1 MNKNHFLLGLVFLI
15 LAQTMVGVNIVSSK
29 LLLTSIPVLVLLDI
43 RFILASFILF
53 SLHWTTPARHESML
67 MPFLKLNLRDWGFII
82 AQALSAG
89 VLFNCLMLTGLNYT
103 DANVAGI
110 ITSALPAIIAIMSWL
125 MLGEKISSQKALCVV
140 FATLGLIMIAY
151 DKYDGIGKSHSFF
164 GDVIVLLSLLPEAGY
179 YILFK
184 LYPNKLPMFLVSAL
198 LNAINALI
206 LLTALFFID
215 WTPSAIQLVDFID
228 TRLEFRLV
236 LCILVHRL
244 TTRRWHHGVAIYCD
258 DASSNRDSCLAYFKR
273 TADAHGV
280 YRHERC
286 DFIDCFIRKTLILRL
301 TIAYNFNFHLL
312 CNHIHCSGCC
322 KIMRSRAWL

>member
-1 MNKNHFLLGLVFLI
+1 MQTYIMNKNHFLLGLVFLI

-82 AQALSAG
+82 AEALSAG

-206 LLTALFFID
+206 LLPALFFID
-215 WTPSAIQLVDFID
+215 WTPSAIHL
-228 TRLEFRLV
+228 
-236 LCILVHRL
+236 
-244 TTRRWHHGVAIYCD
+244 
-258 DASSNRDSCLAYFKR
+258 SSW
-273 TADAHGV
+273 
-280 YRHERC
+280 
-286 DFIDCFIRKTLILRL
+286 LILL
-301 TIAYNFNFHLL
+301 TLGL
-312 CNHIHCSGCC
+312 SSGLFYVFWFIGSQRVDG
-322 KIMRSRAWL
+322 IMASLSTATMPVATVILAWLILNDQLTLMEFIGMSVVILSIVLYAKR

>member
-1 MNKNHFLLGLVFLI
+1 MQTYIMNKNHFFLGLVFLI

-53 SLHWTTPARHESML
+53 SLHWTTPARHEAML

-89 VLFNCLMLTGLNYT
+89 VLFNCLMLTGLNHT

-206 LLTALFFID
+206 LLPALFFID
-215 WTPSAIQLVDFID
+215 WTPSAIHL
-228 TRLEFRLV
+228 
-236 LCILVHRL
+236 
-244 TTRRWHHGVAIYCD
+244 
-258 DASSNRDSCLAYFKR
+258 SSW
-273 TADAHGV
+273 
-280 YRHERC
+280 
-286 DFIDCFIRKTLILRL
+286 LILL
-301 TIAYNFNFHLL
+301 TLGL
-312 CNHIHCSGCC
+312 SSGLFYVFWFIGSQRVDG
-322 KIMRSRAWL
+322 IMASLSTATMPVATVILAWLILNEQLTLMEFIGMSVVILSIVLYAKR

>member
-1 MNKNHFLLGLVFLI
+1 MQTYIMNKNHFLLGLVFLI

-206 LLTALFFID
+206 LLPALFFID
-215 WTPSAIQLVDFID
+215 WTPSAIHL
-228 TRLEFRLV
+228 
-236 LCILVHRL
+236 
-244 TTRRWHHGVAIYCD
+244 
-258 DASSNRDSCLAYFKR
+258 SNW
-273 TADAHGV
+273 
-280 YRHERC
+280 
-286 DFIDCFIRKTLILRL
+286 LILL
-301 TIAYNFNFHLL
+301 TLGL
-312 CNHIHCSGCC
+312 SSGLFYVFWFIGSQRVDG
-322 KIMRSRAWL
+322 IMASLSTATMPVATVILAWLILNEQLTLMEFIGMSVVILSIVLYAKR

>member
-206 LLTALFFID
+206 LLPALFFID
-215 WTPSAIQLVDFID
+215 WTPSAIHL
-228 TRLEFRLV
+228 
-236 LCILVHRL
+236 
-244 TTRRWHHGVAIYCD
+244 
-258 DASSNRDSCLAYFKR
+258 SNW
-273 TADAHGV
+273 
-280 YRHERC
+280 
-286 DFIDCFIRKTLILRL
+286 LILL
-301 TIAYNFNFHLL
+301 TLGL
-312 CNHIHCSGCC
+312 SSGLFYVFWFIGSQRVDG
-322 KIMRSRAWL
+322 IMASLSTATMPVATVILAWLILNEQLTLMEFIGMSVVILSIVLYAKR

>member
-1 MNKNHFLLGLVFLI
+1 MQTYIMNKNHFLLGLVFLI

-206 LLTALFFID
+206 LLPALFFID
-215 WTPSAIQLVDFID
+215 WTPSAIHL
-228 TRLEFRLV
+228 
-236 LCILVHRL
+236 
-244 TTRRWHHGVAIYCD
+244 
-258 DASSNRDSCLAYFKR
+258 SSW
-273 TADAHGV
+273 
-280 YRHERC
+280 
-286 DFIDCFIRKTLILRL
+286 LILL
-301 TIAYNFNFHLL
+301 TLGL
-312 CNHIHCSGCC
+312 SSGLFYVFWFIGSQRVDG
-322 KIMRSRAWL
+322 IMASLSTATMPVATVILAWLILNEQLTLMEFIGMSVVILSIVLYAKR